1 MLSFEFL
8 REKREVL
15 IKALEKRGYDA
26 AIVDELVKLDEERR
40 RLIREGDELRR
51 IRNQRNEDVA
61 RLKKQGADIS
71 ELIAELRQVS
81 RRIKEIEEK
90 QAKVESKFK
99 ELWLQI
105 PNIPHESVP
114 IGKDETENKVI
125 RQEGEPREFD
135 FEPKPHWE
143 LGEKLGILDFK
154 TAAKMSGSRFAVY
167 KGLGAKLER
176 ALINFFLDVHTREHG
191 YVEVMPPVLVKSES
205 AYASGHL
212 PKFREEMYFIEQD
225 ELFLIPTAETSLANL
240 HRDKI
245 LDEDSLP
252 LKYVSYTP
260 CFRREAGSY
269 GKDVRGIIRVHQFN
283 KVELFQFTKPEDSYD
298 VLEQMLAHAEKIL
311 KLLKLPYRI
320 VQLCTGDLGFA
331 SAKTYDI
338 EVWAPGVGRWLE
350 VSSVSNT
357 ESFQARRSNTR
368 FRRKSTGKVEFVH
381 TLNGSGL
388 ATPRTFIAILENY
401 QRKDGTV
408 EIPEVLRPYMG
419 VSEIA

>member
-1 MLSFEFL
+1 MLGFEFL

-90 QAKVESKFK
+90 RAKVESKFK

>member
-8 REKREVL
+8 REKKEAL

-71 ELIAELRQVS
+71 DLIAELRQVS

-90 QAKVESKFK
+90 RAKVESKFK

>member
-1 MLSFEFL
+1 MLGFEFL

-90 QAKVESKFK
+90 RAKVESKFK

-114 IGKDETENKVI
+114 VGKDETENKVI